1 MKNFKKV
8 LALVLAVATLLS
20 FATVASAATADYK
33 DAKDVKNTE
42 AVDILST
49 IGVLNGYT
57 DGEYKPNRVITR
69 AEAAKI
75 IAMFDNG
82 DTDIKELYAPV
93 NFTDV
98 ASNHWAQSYISYC
111 YHTGIIAGVGNNKYA
126 PEQEVTGVQFLKMVL
141 VVLGFD
147 AKEEGLVGTG
157 YSVRVR
163 NLARELGL
171 LDGIGNNFD
180 YTAGLTRDNAA
191 QIMLN
196 ALMTETVEYGKT
208 ISVNGVGSSLK
219 DVSVLIADSKAVFTG
234 EMLAKEWNLYVEPT
248 LDPFGRPGHEWYWFN
263 ADYPNT
269 NKPSY
274 ELIAAYTDTPVA
286 VYNTAVAGCDIYN
299 DTGLKGEFIAFED
312 GVPGDETVLDKAS
325 DMHGAQGQITEVY
338 ALRGEFN
345 KLNNQI
351 IVHINT
357 YLATVSAVSA
367 EKKDSKGHVTAAAT
381 ISFDNSIYAR
391 TGNDNYRTG
400 DAGKYLT
407 AVASVAATG
416 FSAGEKVLV
425 QGVIDIDQGENN
437 YGCPYIEVI
446 NVESA
451 KSEVA
456 KLTGVDNT
464 KTVGYLSVGGT
475 KTPVACKYAWE
486 ADRST
491 ADCWKSMT
499 FYYDSFGNV
508 IGTTPYD
515 APAQYA
521 VLDKMYIEY
530 AKGDSA
536 VYAVMV
542 LPNGDKVDITVAD
555 VIYEGVKFAA
565 SDYIARIDD
574 GQIVDN
580 NWEVQWAGSNYYK
593 NYYYGKV
600 IDYVKNEDGTY
611 NLNIPGRAVNVSD
624 VIIAK
629 GSKYIF
635 DATNT
640 KKPVMD
646 VTADTVFLYQT
657 AGAPNAS
664 YASYTGYENVPTITA
679 ASSIQVIKSGTTA
692 TFVYVLLPV
701 EATTSKTVVWNGAA
715 PSAELI
721 AGTDVLLYTYSV
733 QVVGEDGKLTADTVT
748 SLKDFDELFTDGNG
762 VYTLTLNKSGVV
774 TAATRVTGTAGTVK
788 LTATGIEKVY
798 NYGSGSI
805 LDLRTVAFVN
815 LTTDGKTAADLDDC
829 YVALVKDASGNVV
842 AAYYN
847 GVVE

>member
-208 ISVNGVGSSLK
+208 ISINGGTDLK
-219 DVSVLIADSKAVFTG
+219 DVSVVIADSKAVFTG
-234 EMLAKEWNLYVEPT
+234 TLLANEWNLHVTTTY
-248 LDPFGRPGHEWYWFN
+248 DPFGRPGHEWSWFN
-263 ADYPNT
+263 ADYPNNT
-269 NKPSY
+269 SKPSY
-274 ELIAAYTDTPVA
+274 EVFATYTETPVA
-286 VYNTAVAGCDIYN
+286 VYNTAVAGCDIYD
-299 DTGLKGEFIAFED
+299 DTGLKGDFSAFED
-312 GVPGDETVLDKAS
+312 GEVIDDGETVLDSAA

-345 KLNNQI
+345 KLNEQI

-357 YLATVSAVSA
+357 YLATVSSVSA

-381 ISFDNSIYAR
+381 ISFGSNSIYAR
-391 TGNDNYRTG
+391 SNNENYREGTANG
-400 DAGKYLT
+400 SLSAVD
-407 AVASVAATG
+407 AVATTG

-425 QGVIDIDQGENN
+425 QGVVDSNGMTID
-437 YGCPYIEVI
+437 VI

-475 KTPVACKYAWE
+475 KTPVACKYAWD

-555 VIYEGVKFAA
+555 VIYGGVKFTA

-611 NLNIPGRAVNVSD
+611 NLNIPGRAVDVSN

-664 YASYTGYENVPTITA
+664 YTSYTGYENVPTITA

-748 SLKDFDELFTDGNG
+748 SLKDVDNLFTAGNG

-774 TAATRVTGTAGTVK
+774 TGATRVTGTAGTVK
-788 LTATGIEKVY
+788 LTATGLAKVY

-815 LTTDGKTAADLDDC
+815 LTDGGETAADLDGC